1 MNDNTITTEERAALD
16 ASRQAHAQ
24 PATKPKTAAKTP
36 TTPRRAPA
44 TPTPTPASPHTTP
57 AKPATTNPPLDGSQ
71 PLTDRGH
78 EQFIMAVFEGMP
90 QTTAYQ
96 QFITR
101 SASNATAKSGAS
113 HLIRRPALAARL
125 LHLRLQARKIREKT
139 MTSAEMRRVLEV
151 IADSGGPSDKIR
163 AVQALQKIEKE
174 EETKKS
180 ALKVADPALIADRI
194 AQLYHQAP
202 SMTEDALAEYAV
214 AVIERLDY
222 ITPAAWHNALNR
234 ADAPP
239 IQQTPATID

>member
-1 MNDNTITTEERAALD
+1 MNDNTITPEERAALD
-16 ASRQAHAQ
+16 TSRQAHAQ
-24 PATKPKTAAKTP
+24 PATTPAKQPKLTAKPQTNTITP
-36 TTPRRAPA
+36 TAPKR
-44 TPTPTPASPHTTP
+44 TTP
-57 AKPATTNPPLDGSQ
+57 AKPATPTPPPDGSQ
-71 PLTDRGH
+71 PLANSAH
-78 EQFIMAVFEGMP
+78 EQFILAVFEGMP

-96 QFITR
+96 QFMSR
-101 SASNATAKSGAS
+101 GASNATARAGAS
-113 HLIRRPALAARL
+113 TLVRRPELAVRL
-125 LHLRLQARKIREKT
+125 MHLRAQARKTRLKT

-202 SMTEDALAEYAV
+202 NMTEDALAEHAV
-214 AVIERLDY
+214 AVIERLNY

-239 IQQTPATID
+239 IQQTPINIG